1 MSALLGLIHER
12 YYILE
17 QIGRGGMTTV
27 HKALDLQEDREVAI
41 KLLAPYLVKDPKF
54 KARFEREVEV
64 LRQLKHPNIVPIL
77 DFGEHE
83 GSPFIV
89 MPFMSTGTL
98 ADKLKSGPL
107 TPKEGARLMSEISS
121 ALAYAHEQGIV
132 HRDIKPS
139 NILLDDGGTALLSD
153 FGLAHLA
160 DAQESLTGS
169 AVIGTPAYMSPEQC
183 QGGPIDARSDQ
194 YSLGIVLY
202 HLTTGYLPYEAD
214 TPMGVVLK
222 HINEPLPRPSDLNPN
237 LPTPI
242 EAVLIR
248 ALAKNPEH
256 RYSTVSDFNAAF
268 QTALKISLKRAT
280 GSDGWASHLYRVTQ
294 VIDRIRFEGMVRSGP
309 SRRRAYVL
317 VALVLIFLLTVP
329 FTFWVIPRLYPN
341 VDSLALGDVTVD
353 LQATIYFLSTAVAP
367 KEGTVMAPGVVDT
380 AIAATLT
387 EMAIEFSGVGDLGSA
402 NQTLS
407 STPTCTSTDLPTPS
421 ETMGNPEPTD
431 ELTPPLLATPTPTR
445 TSISYPTPGQT
456 HTPFS
461 TSTSTRTPTRTP
473 SLTTTNS
480 PSSSLTTTNSPSPS
494 LTPTRTS
501 TRTSSPSATP
511 SRTATHTLDPCSNI
525 TVSVFSVNGQKVS
538 WSLFNGGT
546 GVVEIFKIY
555 LNWPVENN
563 ELTKIELG
571 GSVIWEKKDKSP
583 PTLIAGGWVSG
594 ANRSIGAGNSK
605 TLTFVFN
612 VDKAEPSGYYLQV
625 TFNNG
630 CIIH

>member
-1 MSALLGLIHER
+1 MSALLGLIEER
-12 YYILE
+12 YYILD

-27 HKALDLQEDREVAI
+27 HKALDLREDREVAI

-64 LRQLKHPNIVPIL
+64 LRQLNHPNIVPIL

-121 ALAYAHEQGIV
+121 ALAYAHEQGVI

-139 NILLDDGGTALLSD
+139 NILIDGQGTALLSD
-153 FGLAHLA
+153 FGLAHIA

-183 QGGPIDARSDQ
+183 QGSPIDARSDQ

-237 LPTPI
+237 LPKPI
-242 EAVLIR
+242 EAVLIK

-280 GSDGWASHLYRVTQ
+280 GSEGWASQLYRVTQ
-294 VIDRIRFEGMVRSGP
+294 VIDRIRFEGMVRSGA
-309 SRRRAYVL
+309 SRRRGYVMI
-317 VALVLIFLLTVP
+317 ALVLLFLLTVP
-329 FTFWVIPRLYPN
+329 FVFWVIPRLYPS

-387 EMAIEFSGVGDLGSA
+387 EMAIEFGGGGGLDST
-402 NQTLS
+402 NPTLS
-407 STPTCTSTDLPTPS
+407 STPTYAGTDLPTSS
-421 ETMGNPEPTD
+421 ETMGNPVPTD
-431 ELTPPLLATPTPTR
+431 RQTPPLLATPTPTR

-456 HTPFS
+456 STPSS
-461 TSTSTRTPTRTP
+461 TATSTRTPTRTL
-473 SLTTTNS
+473 SSTTAI
-480 PSSSLTTTNSPSPS
+480 SPSPS

-511 SRTATHTLDPCSNI
+511 SKTATHTLDPCGNS
-525 TVSVFSVNGQKVS
+525 SASGFSVNGQKVS

-546 GVVEIFKIY
+546 GIVEIFKIF
-555 LNWPVENN
+555 LNWPFENN

-571 GSVIWEKKDKSP
+571 GNVIWEKKDKSP
-583 PTLIAGGWVSG
+583 PTLIAGGWLSG
-594 ANRSIGAGNSK
+594 ANRSIGSESSK
-605 TLTFVFN
+605 TLTFVF
-612 VDKAEPSGYYLQV
+612 DMEAKPSGYTLQV
-625 TFNNG
+625 TFDNG
-630 CIIH
+630 CVIP